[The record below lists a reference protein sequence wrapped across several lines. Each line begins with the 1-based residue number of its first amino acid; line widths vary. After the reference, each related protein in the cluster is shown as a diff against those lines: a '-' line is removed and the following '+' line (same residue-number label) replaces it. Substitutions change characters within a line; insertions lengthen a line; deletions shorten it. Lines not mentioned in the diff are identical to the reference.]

1 MQQLTLQL
9 VKQDAAASAGSTC
22 FKKRRKYPNSKRHL
36 PSLPSYICFL
46 EPEVKSRATKKRQKT
61 NLLFRRLPGSSPA
74 RPVPKTSSEK
84 TAENLDL
91 LIGSLGVSGSLY
103 AAGPVPQRDLSTGYP
118 QLIC

>member
-1 MQQLTLQL
+1 MAEIQPFYSEDTT
-9 VKQDAAASAGSTC
+9 G
-22 FKKRRKYPNSKRHL
+22 
-36 PSLPSYICFL
+36 I
-46 EPEVKSRATKKRQKT
+46 
-61 NLLFRRLPGSSPA
+61 PGAPGA
-74 RPVPKTSSEK
+74 QTSSEK